1 MPARDSCCAARDYY
15 AKALVDSA
23 LSVVVERRQF
33 SGRFGRRRVEVTGAS
48 PLLWDV
54 MHQCAVLPCCNAGLL
69 ALREAALAA
78 LLYWSQTLR
87 SDGVMALRCL

>member
-48 PLLWDV
+48 PLCV
-54 MHQCAVLPCCNAGLL
+54 GCHASVRCAVLLQRWAARFAGGC
-69 ALREAALAA
+69 RTGHKLAA
-78 LLYWSQTLR
+78 
-87 SDGVMALRCL
+87 AIA

>member
-1 MPARDSCCAARDYY
+1 MSSNRMPARDSCCAARDYY

-48 PLLWDV
+48 PLCV
-54 MHQCAVLPCCNAGLL
+54 GCHASVRCAVLLQRWAARFAGGLHCCTGCTGHK
-69 ALREAALAA
+69 LAA
-78 LLYWSQTLR
+78 A
-87 SDGVMALRCL
+87 MA